1 MKLRL
6 LLAANQKKELYAQ
19 AVEACGGIADVKY
32 LPDDNVDY
40 DGLILCGGN
49 DISPAYYNEEING
62 SLNIDY
68 ERDKAEFA
76 LVQKFLKTGKP
87 ILGICRGFQLMNVAF
102 GGSLIQHLDTV
113 DMHRKSTP
121 PELVHDVE
129 AVEDSAFECLYG
141 KEFAVN
147 SYHHQGLKKIGEGLR
162 VTMRAKDG
170 LAEAFEH
177 ESLPYLGVQWHP
189 ERMCLTQS
197 REDTVDGLKLF
208 HYFLA
213 LCQEY
218 KDED

>member
-1 MKLRL
+1 MRKNFKPQPYMYPQPVLVV
-6 LLAANQKKELYAQ
+6 AAYGEDGKANAMCAAWGTVCDTD
-19 AVEACGGIADVKY
+19 AVALVINADHKTLKNIMDRKAFTVSMATSCQIEQ
-32 LPDDNVDY
+32 VDY
-40 DGLILCGGN
+40 MGMVSGN
-49 DISPAYYNEEING
+49 DEPDKIAKVGWHVAKSEVVDAPLIEELPMALECTVIK
-62 SLNIDY
+62 Y
-68 ERDKAEFA
+68 DK
-76 LVQKFLKTGKP
+76 K
-87 ILGICRGFQLMNVAF
+87 
-102 GGSLIQHLDTV
+102 
-113 DMHRKSTP
+113 
-121 PELVHDVE
+121 
-129 AVEDSAFECLYG
+129 FECLYG
-141 KEFAVN
+141 KEFEVN